1 MTADVSREV
10 ESARALTD
18 DQILDDLGA
27 MAQPGIKAFLE
38 PVSAHHYFNQ
48 CAPLGEVR
56 EGTSLE

>member
-38 PVSAHHYFNQ
+38 PV
-48 CAPLGEVR
+48 
-56 EGTSLE
+56 